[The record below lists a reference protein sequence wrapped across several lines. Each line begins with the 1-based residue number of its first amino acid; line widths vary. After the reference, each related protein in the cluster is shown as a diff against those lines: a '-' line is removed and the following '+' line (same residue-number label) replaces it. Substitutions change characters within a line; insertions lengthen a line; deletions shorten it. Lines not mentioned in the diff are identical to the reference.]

1 MPPLLHNEADTLAM
15 RDSLRREMRRK
26 RKAAEVAS
34 RLNAFSATIDL
45 LVVGLTLAA
54 VAMGGSTLLWEQ
66 ALLTLGA
73 GLLMLVSPP
82 SGRLPWYL
90 NALFASLMVLAA
102 IPLLPAGW
110 LPELAWR
117 QTLVTELTIPLSG
130 LYSPQPWIT
139 LEHLGLLLSGT
150 VWIAFLLSRQ
160 WELPRRTLLE
170 TLIGGV
176 FAMTVVAI
184 GLYFTGTHF
193 SLWPTEA
200 ISSTYFGFFPTRNQT
215 ASLLGIAGVVAFAL
229 TVERLR
235 EKDWLALIWA
245 VAYVAIGFALVV
257 NYSRAGI
264 LIYFIGSFLWLV
276 AINIFSKNYF
286 AMAVGLTV
294 LFLMLALFAVF
305 GGETWQR
312 FRPGTDTT
320 KPVVT
325 STVVDFR
332 QLVHKDALQMGDA
345 ASWHGF
351 GLGNFEAAFARYRNS
366 SVNEIRAKHPDSDWL
381 WLWMEMGWP
390 AMLVAVAIIGF
401 AIRPCFPFGPS
412 SDRRLR
418 VACTVAAILFIL
430 HGIVDV
436 SGHRMGTV
444 FPAALLLAL
453 ARNPD
458 SIKKGTPQAA
468 LSFRLLGGVLAA
480 IAVVWFASAVGVDSL
495 PTSAALTRL
504 KSEIQRAEQSG
515 NAAIV
520 IEDATRALRIAPLD
534 WELYLSRAIAR
545 TKTSPND
552 PETTLDFKRARH
564 LEPMLASVP
573 FREGAA
579 WMDKDLKAALSAWRE
594 ALRRA
599 GRNAPPMFGDMMRA
613 SANYPSL
620 REGLWWITGEDARLR
635 LMVLQEC
642 TPDEFKVLMRLWM
655 LEDPLLKTTD
665 AIQLKQI
672 FALWYAKGDRTQL
685 EENLKAIPEWQEV
698 GWYWLAEIA
707 TERKD
712 FKRAYELAHRYV
724 QAPRLPPRNPG
735 KSLGKLERE
744 AAQRPNDFV
753 LGLALY
759 MSYLQEQRLD
769 QALATVKRM
778 TALPQCPK
786 YFLWLEAEL
795 LARLNGWEQAWFR
808 MKQYVGDNR

>member
-1 MPPLLHNEADTLAM
+1 MPPLLHHEVDTLAA
-15 RDSLRREMRRK
+15 RESVRRELRRK
-26 RKAAEVAS
+26 RKTSNLSA
-34 RLNAFSATIDL
+34 RLNALSATMDL

-73 GLLMLVSPP
+73 AMVMVVSPP
-82 SGRLPWYL
+82 SGRLPGYF
-90 NALFASLMVLAA
+90 NALFATLMLLAM
-102 IPLLPAGW
+102 IPLLPVGW

-117 QTLVTELTIPLSG
+117 PTLQKELAIPLTG

-150 VWIAFLLSRQ
+150 VWLAFLLSRR

-170 TLIGGV
+170 LLIGG
-176 FAMTVVAI
+176 FLLLTLAAI
-184 GLYFTGTHF
+184 GLYFTGTHLA
-193 SLWPTEA
+193 LWPTEA
-200 ISSTYFGFFPTRNQT
+200 RESTYFGFFPTRNQT
-215 ASLLGIAGVVAFAL
+215 ASLLGMAGVVAFAL

-235 EKDWLALIWA
+235 EKNWLALLWA
-245 VAYVAIGFALVV
+245 LAYVVTGFALVL

-276 AINIFSKNYF
+276 AINLFSKNYF
-286 AMAVGLTV
+286 GMAVGLTV
-294 LFLMLALFAVF
+294 LFLMLALFAIF
-305 GGETWQR
+305 GGETWKR
-312 FRPGTDTT
+312 FHPEPNAKQPAT
-320 KPVVT
+320 T

-351 GLGNFEAAFARYRNS
+351 GLGNFEAAFARYRND
-366 SVNEIRAKHPDSDWL
+366 SVNDLRAKHPDSDWL
-381 WLWMEMGWP
+381 WLWMELGWP
-390 AMLVAVAIIGF
+390 AMLVAVMILGF

-418 VACTVAAILFIL
+418 VACTVSAILFIL
-430 HGIVDV
+430 HGVIDV

-444 FPAALLLAL
+444 FPAILLLAL
-453 ARNPD
+453 ARNPE
-458 SIKKGTPQAA
+458 SLKKATRTTT

-480 IAVVWFASAVGVDSL
+480 IALVWLASAAGVESL

-504 KSEIQRAEQSG
+504 KMEIQRAEQTG

-520 IEDATRALRIAPLD
+520 VEDATRALQIAPLD

-545 TKTSPND
+545 AKISPHD
-552 PETTLDFKRARH
+552 PEVVLDFKRARH

-573 FREGAA
+573 FREGVT
-579 WMDKDLKAALSAWRE
+579 WMDKDLKSTLSAWRE

-599 GRNAPPMFGDMMRA
+599 GRNAPPLFGDMMRA
-613 SANYPSL
+613 SAGNPSL

-635 LMVLQEC
+635 LMVLQAA
-642 TPDEFKVLMRLWM
+642 TPEEYKVLMRLWM

-665 AIQLKQI
+665 AQQLKQI
-672 FALWYAKGDRTQL
+672 FALWYAKGERKLL
-685 EENLKAIPEWQEV
+685 EENLRAIPEWQEI

-707 TERKD
+707 AERKE
-712 FKRAYELAHRYV
+712 FQRAYELGHRYTP
-724 QAPRLPPRNPG
+724 APRLPPRNER

-744 AAQRPNDFV
+744 ASQRPNDFV

-759 MSYLQEQRLD
+759 MSYLQEQRLN
-769 QALATVKRM
+769 QALATVKRLS
-778 TALPQCPK
+778 ALPQSPK
-786 YFLWLEAEL
+786 YFIWLEAEL
-795 LARLNGWEQAWFR
+795 LARLNGWEEAWFR
-808 MKQYVGDNR
+808 LKQYVGDQR